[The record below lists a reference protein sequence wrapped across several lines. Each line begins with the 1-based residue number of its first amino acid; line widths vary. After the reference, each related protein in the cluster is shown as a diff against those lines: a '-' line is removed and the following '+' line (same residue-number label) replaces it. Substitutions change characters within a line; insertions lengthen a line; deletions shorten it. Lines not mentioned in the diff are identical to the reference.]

1 MYQIIA
7 IFAEY
12 FMRFRHWLGIIL
24 LLLCL
29 MAVSGPSG
37 ASDRYEPLK
46 RFSQIMDLI
55 ERTYVEDVDR
65 KQLIDGAIQ
74 GMLHR
79 LDPHSAFLDKEDFEE
94 MQVDTS
100 GEFSGI
106 GIEITMKNG
115 RLTVVSPIED
125 TPAYEAGLKA
135 GDIIVEINGNSTQDI
150 TIMEAVHKIRGPKGT
165 EVELTI
171 LHKGAQTPEKVVV
184 KRDTIPLISTKSE
197 VLSPGYLYLRLTR
210 FRENTT
216 EELQKALKKNEDNLK
231 GVILDLRTNPG
242 GLLNQAVSVADT
254 FLEQGKIVY
263 TEGKVDRS
271 QMSFSA
277 KKQKSDI
284 HVPLVVLINAG
295 SASASEIVAGALKD
309 HNRAI
314 LVGEKTFGKG
324 SVQTVIPLSD
334 GSGIK
339 LTTALYYTPDGRSI
353 QAEGITPDI
362 SIPFASAQEEKENGQ
377 QLWESI
383 REEDLRRHLEN
394 GSKDLKDKPKIS
406 QQALD
411 LLAKDNQLR
420 MAFQLVK
427 SLPRF
432 KELEIN

>member
-1 MYQIIA
+1 
-7 IFAEY
+7 
-12 FMRFRHWLGIIL
+12 MRLRHWLGIIIL
-24 LLLCL
+24 LFCL
-29 MAVSGPSG
+29 TALSGPSG

-55 ERTYVEDVDR
+55 ERTYVKDVDR
-65 KQLIDGAIQ
+65 DQLINGAIQ

-79 LDPHSAFLDKEDFEE
+79 LDPHSAFLNEEDFKE

-150 TIMEAVHKIRGPKGT
+150 TIMDAVHQIRGPKGT

-171 LHKGAQTPEKVVV
+171 LHEDAQTPEKVVV
-184 KRDTIPLISTKSE
+184 ERDTIPLISTKSF

-216 EELQKALKKNEDNLK
+216 EELQKALDKHDKGLK

-254 FLEQGKIVY
+254 FLQEGKIVY

-277 KKQKSDI
+277 TKQESDI

-314 LVGEKTFGKG
+314 LIGEKTFGKG

-339 LTTALYYTPDGRSI
+339 LTTALYFTPNGRSI

-362 SIPFASAQEEKENGQ
+362 DLPFVSGQEEKKDAQ
-377 QLWESI
+377 RTWDSI
-383 REEDLRRHLEN
+383 REKDLTRHLEN
-394 GSKDLKDKPKIS
+394 GSKEDKDKVKIS
-406 QQALD
+406 EKALD
-411 LLAKDNQLR
+411 LLAEDNQLR

-432 KELEIN
+432 KELEIE